1 MKRSL
6 TSAALQACCYGI
18 PLALTVAAG
27 GLVQRFWWQQLHP
40 PQVGAAVVLRLTA
53 EGTLL
58 WQGRPVAA
66 PSLRRGSARLVRLLP
81 DAQVPWSAVLQRA
94 QQLQEE
100 GFALELQLPAT

>member
-6 TSAALQACCYGI
+6 TSAAWQACCYGI
-18 PLALTVAAG
+18 PVALSVAAG
-27 GLVQRFWWQQLHP
+27 GLVQRFWWQQRHP

-58 WQGRPVAA
+58 WQGRPMAA

>member
-6 TSAALQACCYGI
+6 SSAAWQACCWG
-18 PLALTVAAG
+18 LSVALSVAAG
-27 GLVQRFWWQQLHP
+27 GLVQRFWWQQRHP
-40 PQVGAAVVLRLTA
+40 PQVGAAAVLRLTA

-58 WQGRPVAA
+58 WQGRPMTAL
-66 PSLRRGSARLVRLLP
+66 SLRRRSPRLVRLLP

-100 GFALELQLPAT
+100 GFDLELQLPAS

>member
-1 MKRSL
+1 MQSSS
-6 TSAALQACCYGI
+6 TSAAWQASCYGI
-18 PLALTVAAG
+18 AVALSVAAG
-27 GLVQRFWWQQLHP
+27 GIVQRFWWQQWHP
-40 PQVGAAVVLRLTA
+40 PKVGEAVVLRLTA

-58 WQGRPVAA
+58 WQGRPITA
-66 PSLRRGSARLVRLLP
+66 PSLRRRPARLLRLLP